1 MTVTDQFR
9 TDHIDQ
15 EVTSGDQHDHHAEQ
29 IVIGAMLTSQ
39 DAITELGGIVEP
51 GDFHLPRHIT
61 IYQAILD
68 ARDHQQPTEP
78 VLLSGRMDDAG
89 DLAKVGGL
97 AYLFDCVAAV
107 PSIATGA
114 FYARRVAEIAD
125 RRRHMLVG
133 VELTRAASRPG
144 RSAEELSELGS
155 KLLREATPRDKT
167 SGLVAFG
174 DLVDGELTDIELA
187 PLNGPGLITGF
198 SDLDRLLCGVQPQEI
213 VIVAGRP
220 GMGKTVLAMD
230 IARNCAFRQ
239 NKVVAFFSLEMTR
252 RQLFRRIVSAE
263 TRIPNY
269 RIKSG
274 DLTADEWQKITDR
287 VGAVA
292 EAPLFI
298 DETKGLTISM
308 LSNRARQLQARTGR
322 VDVVFVDYLQI
333 MSRSKQGST
342 EQEIAELSRG
352 MKVLAGELDCPIFL
366 VCQLNRELA
375 GRQVKRPELTD
386 LRGSGSLE
394 QDADTVIFV
403 HRDDYYDAE
412 SPRAGEADFIV
423 AKQRNGA
430 QDTVTVAAQLDKFR
444 FVDMAIV

>member
-1 MTVTDQFR
+1 MTITAQQR
-9 TDHIDQ
+9 TATHD
-15 EVTSGDQHDHHAEQ
+15 SGAAEQHDHHAEQ

-39 DAITELGGIVEP
+39 DVITELCGIVAP
-51 GDFHLPRHIT
+51 SDFHLPRHIT
-61 IYQAILD
+61 IFQAILD
-68 ARDHQQPTEP
+68 ARDNRQPTEP
-78 VLLSGRMDDAG
+78 VLLSGRMQDAG
-89 DLAKVGGL
+89 DLARVGGI
-97 AYLFDCVAAV
+97 AYLFECVEAV
-107 PSIATGA
+107 PTVATAA

-125 RRRHMLVG
+125 RRRHALAG
-133 VELTRAASRPG
+133 AELSRAAAHPG
-144 RSAEELSELGS
+144 RSAEELAELGS
-155 KLLREATPRDKT
+155 KLLKEAAPRDK
-167 SGLVAFG
+167 SGGLVAFG
-174 DLVDGELTDIELA
+174 DLVDAELTDIELA

-198 SDLDRLLCGVQPQEI
+198 SDLDRLLCGIQPQEI
-213 VIVAGRP
+213 VILAGRP

-239 NKVVAFFSLEMTR
+239 GKVVAFFSLEMTR

-263 TRIPNY
+263 TRIPSY
-269 RIKSG
+269 RIKAG
-274 DLTADEWQKITDR
+274 DLTPDEWRRITDR
-287 VGAVA
+287 IGEVS

-298 DETKGLTISM
+298 DETKGMTISM
-308 LSNRARQLQARTGR
+308 VSNRARQLQARTGR
-322 VDVVFVDYLQI
+322 VDAVFIDYLQI
-333 MSRSKQGST
+333 MSRSKQSST

-352 MKVLAGELDCPIFL
+352 MKILAGELDCPIFL

-375 GRQVKRPELTD
+375 GRSVKRPELTD
-386 LRGSGSLE
+386 LRGSGALE

>member
-1 MTVTDQFR
+1 MTVTDQHQAVVQ
-9 TDHIDQ
+9 TVDHA
-15 EVTSGDQHDHHAEQ
+15 EQHDHHAEQ
-29 IVIGAMLTSQ
+29 IVIGAMLTSH
-39 DAITELGGIVEP
+39 DVITELRGIVEAD
-51 GDFHLPRHIT
+51 DFHLIRHAT
-61 IYQAILD
+61 IFKAICD
-68 ARDHQQPTEP
+68 ARDNQKPTEP
-78 VLLSGRMDDAG
+78 VLLSGRMADAG
-89 DLAKVGGL
+89 DLARIGGIG
-97 AYLFDCVAAV
+97 YLFECVAAV
-107 PSIATGA
+107 PTVATAA
-114 FYARRVAEIAD
+114 FYARRVAEVAD
-125 RRRHMLVG
+125 RRRHALVG
-133 VELTRAASRPG
+133 AELSLAASRPG
-144 RSAEELSELGS
+144 RSAEELAELGS
-155 KLLREATPRDKT
+155 KLLREAAPRDKS

-174 DLVDGELTDIELA
+174 DLVEGELTDIELA
-187 PLNGPGLITGF
+187 PLNGPGMTTGF
-198 SDLDRLLCGVQPQEI
+198 ADLDRLLNGIQPQEI
-213 VIVAGRP
+213 VILAARP

-230 IARNCAFRQ
+230 IARHNAFRQ

-274 DLTADEWQKITDR
+274 DLSAEEWVKITNR
-287 VGAVA
+287 IGAVA
-292 EAPLFI
+292 DAPLFI

-308 LSNRARQLQARTGR
+308 VANRARQLQARTGR
-322 VDVVFVDYLQI
+322 VDAVFIDYLQI
-333 MSRSKQGST
+333 MTRAKQGST
-342 EQEIAELSRG
+342 EQEIAELSRS
-352 MKVLAGELDCPIFL
+352 MKVLSGELDCPIFL

-403 HRDDYYDAE
+403 HRDEYYDAE

-444 FVDMAIV
+444 FADMAIV